1 VSVALVLN
9 WSRRRGWDGRHRVAL
24 AAGAAATYAL
34 WFGPSQAAEA
44 GTGGQETLVGA
55 VVFGIG
61 ALVLVVMAWAR
72 QRRLHDQAPLRPTN
86 PVS

>member
-1 VSVALVLN
+1 M
-9 WSRRRGWDGRHRVAL
+9 AL

-44 GTGGQETLVGA
+44 GTGATETLIGA

-61 ALVLVVMAWAR
+61 ALVLVVAAWNR